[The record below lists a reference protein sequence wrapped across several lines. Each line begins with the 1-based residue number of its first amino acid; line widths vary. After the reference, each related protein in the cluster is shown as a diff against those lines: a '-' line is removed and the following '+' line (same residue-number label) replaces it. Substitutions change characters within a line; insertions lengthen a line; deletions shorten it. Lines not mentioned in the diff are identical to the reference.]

1 VRVRVPVGAP
11 ISAVAIP
18 VSGLRRGPE
27 GDHVFT
33 IEADGDGRTRAHLR
47 LVESGALLG
56 DEVLVLHGLTAGET
70 IAASGS
76 FKLREGVLVSVSD
89 EPAPPE
95 PK

>member
-11 ISAVAIP
+11 VAAVAIP
-18 VSGLRRGPE
+18 VTALRRGPE

-33 IEADGDGRTRAHLR
+33 IEPDGEGRLRAHLR

-56 DEVLVLHGLTAGET
+56 DEALVLHGLSAGDT

-76 FKLREGVLVSVSD
+76 FKLREGALVSVAD
-89 EPAPPE
+89 EPAPAE
-95 PK
+95 AD